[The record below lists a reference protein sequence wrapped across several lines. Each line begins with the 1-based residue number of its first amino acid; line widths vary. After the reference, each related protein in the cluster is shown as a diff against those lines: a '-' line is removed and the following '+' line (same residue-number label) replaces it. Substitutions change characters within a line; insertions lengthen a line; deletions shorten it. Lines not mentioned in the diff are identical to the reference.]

1 MYYREYQ
8 PHPSLQPFVE
18 NYWIL
23 RTEAGKEEV
32 VVPDGNTSLMFLS
45 TGVKR
50 LDIEKQTTLQT
61 GKNAV
66 VVGQKSR
73 PVLYQFDPGPALETI
88 GVRFRPAG
96 LPAFTQMPMVRLRDQ
111 VISATEIFEQGLQQA
126 TTQVT
131 LTGGR
136 RKGLQQATAQVT
148 LTGGRRKGLQQETAQ
163 VTLTGGRRTLVDTL
177 NRFLIQNLQTQ
188 QLHHH
193 SAMQMTEHI
202 IRCQGQ
208 YRAADCMQRF
218 HLSERQIERLFR
230 QFVGLTPKTFARIV
244 RFNHTIVCHQ
254 RQTGLRLTDLAYVN
268 GYFDQMHFVKEVK
281 SFTLKTPKQYFR
293 YSAEAWSQPLCAL
306 LDKRFVR

>member
-18 NYWIL
+18 NYWVL
-23 RTEAGKEEV
+23 RTNTRREEV
-32 VVPDGNTSLMFLS
+32 VVPDGNTGLMFLS
-45 TGVKR
+45 NGIKR

-61 GKNAV
+61 GKQAV

-73 PVLYQFDPGPALETI
+73 PVLYRFEPGPAVETV

-96 LPAFTQMPMVRLRDQ
+96 LSAFTQLPMVRLRDQ
-111 VISATEIFEQGLQQA
+111 VIAAAEVFEQGLQQ
-126 TTQVT
+126 TTGQLSHT
-131 LTGGR
+131 P
-136 RKGLQQATAQVT
+136 A
-148 LTGGRRKGLQQETAQ
+148 E
-163 VTLTGGRRTLVDTL
+163 TL
-177 NRFLIQNLQTQ
+177 NRFLTQNLQPQ
-188 QLHHH
+188 QRHHH
-193 SAMQMTEHI
+193 TAMQMAERI
-202 IRCQGQ
+202 IQCCGQ
-208 YRAADCMQRF
+208 YRAADWMQRF

-230 QFVGLTPKTFARIV
+230 QYIGLTPKTFARIV
-244 RFNHTIVCHQ
+244 RFNHAIVCHQ

>member
-18 NYWIL
+18 NYWVL
-23 RTEAGKEEV
+23 RTEAGREEV

-61 GKNAV
+61 GKKAV

-73 PVLYQFDPGPALETI
+73 PVLYQFEPGPAVETI

-96 LPAFTQMPMVRLRDQ
+96 LPAFTQLPMVRLRDQ
-111 VISATEIFEQGLQQA
+111 VISATEIFEQGLQE
-126 TTQVT
+126 
-131 LTGGR
+131 
-136 RKGLQQATAQVT
+136 ATAQVT
-148 LTGGRRKGLQQETAQ
+148 LPGSRH
-163 VTLTGGRRTLVDTL
+163 TLVDTL
-177 NRFLIQNLQTQ
+177 NRFFIQNLKTPQR
-188 QLHHH
+188 HHH
-193 SAMQMTEHI
+193 NAMQMTEHI
-202 IRCQGQ
+202 IRRHGQ
-208 YRAADCMQRF
+208 YRATDWMQRF

-230 QFVGLTPKTFARIV
+230 QYVGLTPKTFARIV